1 MATVDNLEVKIHA
14 SATQAVNAVDK
25 LSNKLGTLSKTLQG
39 IDSNGISKFAQGMN
53 QLAQGMNAIKNVKMP
68 DFNRAAKG
76 IKQFENINSAKLTA
90 VANSI
95 SPLASSI
102 SVLGNMQFNNK
113 GLTNFINSITR
124 LSNSNINGM
133 NINAIGQLGNAIV
146 GLSSTLQGA
155 QNVSTNVIQLTNA
168 VGRLANSGQKA
179 SIVSA
184 ALPQLSVTLRNL
196 FNTMALAPQLSTG
209 TIQMTTA
216 LGNLASVGAKQQVD

>member
-1 MATVDNLEVKIHA
+1 
-14 SATQAVNAVDK
+14 
-25 LSNKLGTLSKTLQG
+25 
-39 IDSNGISKFAQGMN
+39 
-53 QLAQGMNAIKNVKMP
+53 MP

-168 VGRLANSGQKA
+168 VGRLANAGQKQ
-179 SIVSA
+179 
-184 ALPQLSVTLRNL
+184 ALYQQHYHNCLCHFTICLILWRLRHNYPL
-196 FNTMALAPQLSTG
+196 EQYR
-209 TIQMTTA
+209 
-216 LGNLASVGAKQQVD
+216 

>member
-39 IDSNGISKFAQGMN
+39 IDSNGIAKFAQGMN

-102 SVLGNMQFNNK
+102 SVLVQ
-113 GLTNFINSITR
+113 
-124 LSNSNINGM
+124 
-133 NINAIGQLGNAIV
+133 Q
-146 GLSSTLQGA
+146 QGPYE
-155 QNVSTNVIQLTNA
+155 LH
-168 VGRLANSGQKA
+168 
-179 SIVSA
+179 
-184 ALPQLSVTLRNL
+184 
-196 FNTMALAPQLSTG
+196 
-209 TIQMTTA
+209 
-216 LGNLASVGAKQQVD
+216 

>member
-39 IDSNGISKFAQGMN
+39 IDSNGIAKFAQGMN

-124 LSNSNINGM
+124 LSNSNINGL

-168 VGRLANSGQKA
+168 VGRLANAGNKA
-179 SIVSA
+179 SIVA
-184 ALPQLSVTLRNL
+184 ATLPQLSVGLRSL
-196 FNTMALAPQLSTG
+196 LSAMSLAPQLSTE

-216 LGNLASVGAKQQVD
+216 